1 MGVEASF
8 VLVYH
13 PQSNGEVERANAL
26 IFTAIKNILEDQ
38 KKGKWVE
45 EPIWSR
51 NTSVSRATN
60 FMPFKLLYEE
70 EPVTPKEIKFR
81 SARTRLEAVYSTTEA
96 ESKYLMEHER
106 MKANENLSTYQDE
119 MRDGGIKK

>member
-38 KKGKWVE
+38 KKGK
-45 EPIWSR
+45 
-51 NTSVSRATN
+51 
-60 FMPFKLLYEE
+60 
-70 EPVTPKEIKFR
+70 
-81 SARTRLEAVYSTTEA
+81 
-96 ESKYLMEHER
+96 
-106 MKANENLSTYQDE
+106 
-119 MRDGGIKK
+119 